1 MNPFRRN
8 PTNGAIGVLQ
18 GRSRSYKSGT
28 EYYKSATRNPAWIK
42 VTGVGNGCFGSKTM
56 TLPDN
61 TETFD
66 TTYNPSNKFKLG
78 PILKDV
84 TIEIGGEFGLAQSIN
99 ITIQCHTRD
108 DFEQVEKAFLLPGNT
123 ITAQF
128 GYGKSWIPSDQQ
140 SVSAGPFRVVT
151 FNFTTTTEGYWI
163 ATCKAVAAAEAVKNL
178 EVSSIIKEKG
188 LSYLGGSK
196 KFPVTG
202 MMELIA
208 YDAQKNGEK
217 SIDEMEDG
225 ETITPKGAPGA
236 LVVYRPDHLYSNM
249 FSTMWGKIT
258 FDGKNEAEKTFGIVY
273 LTLEYIIKRLI
284 IGQIKQEIAKGIITK
299 DRDLFNK
306 LDIIFDPEMSVS
318 WTSVHTR
325 SGSPTTCLIM
335 GENKGNYKNQSNE
348 GKNFEKDCKDLSK
361 VKAVVS
367 KSGNRQKIDHRYILL
382 ERGIVTKIFAEM
394 VKKRE
399 ATADTVDVK
408 DTKELVLPVEDFL
421 KKIFDHIGSCTGGA
435 MQLRLTVHPTDT
447 NKLVVIDQN
456 NGYIPGALKVVV
468 FNPIDGDGSTRSSV
482 IQSNVGSEEY
492 KAYMFA
498 GSSRKGDGAASIR
511 GCKPQAD
518 TKRVEVHTDAIKV
531 ISQLLY
537 NPGAL
542 GANHF
547 GAVQESALIQ
557 AMGTLAKTTPQSKKY
572 ELAPYLG
579 MSIEIE
585 LDGVWGFVPGNG
597 ISTTQL
603 PPRYLTDKNYFLVKT
618 VTHLFS
624 AEDSTWTTKLSG
636 IMTFYETLEPVR
648 I

>member
-8 PTNGAIGVLQ
+8 PLAGAVGVLQ
-18 GRSRSYKSGT
+18 SRSTLYKNGPH
-28 EYYKSATRNPAWIK
+28 YKAATRNPAWIQI
-42 VTGVGNGCFGSKTM
+42 TGVGNGCYGSDTM
-56 TLPDN
+56 NLPD
-61 TETFD
+61 TTQTFD
-66 TTYNPSNKFKLG
+66 STYNPAGKFKLA

-84 TIEIGGEFGLAQSIN
+84 TIEAGGEFGLAQSISA
-99 ITIQCHTRD
+99 TIQCHTRS
-108 DFEQVEKAFLLPGNT
+108 DFERVEKAFLLPGNT
-123 ITAQF
+123 ITAKF
-128 GYGKSWIPSDQQ
+128 GYGRSWNPDDQQ
-140 SVSAGPFRVVT
+140 SISVGPYRVVT

-163 ATCKAVAAAEAVKNL
+163 ASFKAVAAAEAVKNL
-178 EVSSIIKEKG
+178 EVSSIIKETG

-202 MMELIA
+202 MLELIA
-208 YDAQKNGEK
+208 YDAQKNGNT
-217 SIDEMEDG
+217 SIDELQDG

-236 LVVYRPDHLYSNM
+236 IVVYRPDHLYGGM

-258 FDGKNEAEKTFGIVY
+258 FDGKNEAEKSFGVVY

-284 IGQIKQEIAKGIITK
+284 IGQIKQEIAKGILST
-299 DRDLFNK
+299 DRALFDK
-306 LDIIFDPEMSVS
+306 LDIVFDPKISFS

-335 GENKGNYKNQSNE
+335 GENKGNYKNFSNE

-361 VKAVVS
+361 VKAVVAR
-367 KSGNRQKIDHRYILL
+367 SGNRQKIDHRYILI
-382 ERGIVTKIFAEM
+382 ERGIVSKIFAEM

-399 ATADTVDVK
+399 ATADSVDVK

-421 KKIFDHIGSCTGGA
+421 KKLFDHIGSCTGGA
-435 MQLRLTVHPTDT
+435 IQLRLVVHPDDT
-447 NKLVVIDQN
+447 NKLVVVDQN
-456 NGYIPGALKVVV
+456 NGYKDGPLEVVI
-468 FNPIDGDGSTRSSV
+468 FNPIDGDGSTRSCT

-511 GCKPQAD
+511 GCKDLAD
-518 TKRVEVHTDAIKV
+518 QSRVSVHTDAVKV

-542 GANHF
+542 GANQF

-557 AMGTLAKTTPQSKKY
+557 AMGTLAKSTPQSKKY

-597 ISTTQL
+597 ILTTQL
-603 PPRYLTDKNYFLVKT
+603 PTRYLTSKNYFLIRT
-618 VTHLFS
+618 VTHTFS
-624 AEDSTWTTKLSG
+624 SEESSWTTKLSG
-636 IMTFYETLEPVR
+636 IMTFYDKIIPIR